1 MFSAA
6 RTPSVARIG
15 DAALHPEAMP
25 PPQGMKGH
33 PLGADGL
40 ARWVSL
46 SDPRVGARPCPARPA
61 NIGMIAD
68 GLAMASPYARPSAHT
83 LEGTPTLHRVRLPV
97 RHHPSSRL
105 PFGHSCPIIGQ

>member
-1 MFSAA
+1 MEQFF
-6 RTPSVARIG
+6 TSVFY
-15 DAALHPEAMP
+15 
-25 PPQGMKGH
+25 
-33 PLGADGL
+33 GADPT
-40 ARWVSL
+40 R
-46 SDPRVGARPCPARPA
+46 RPPSERPA